1 MLVVDDEKS
10 ITNFLRRGLTYDGYE
25 VIVAADGPEGLTKA
39 RETCPDLI
47 VLDIMLPGMDGME
60 ICRRI
65 RRSDDVPILMLTA
78 RDEVSDR
85 VEGLDCGAD
94 DYLVKPFALDEL
106 LARIRALLR
115 RRQPERREI
124 LRYADLTL
132 DLATREAKRGDRC
145 IELTTR
151 EFELLSLLLRHPGR
165 VLTRDFIMERIW
177 GDEFEGLSNVLEVYV
192 RNLRAKLEARGESRL
207 VHTIRGAGY
216 ALKES

>member
-10 ITNFLRRGLTYDGYE
+10 ITNFLKRGLTYDGYE
-25 VIVAADGPEGLTKA
+25 VIVASDGHEGLTKA
-39 RETCPDLI
+39 REICPDLI
-47 VLDIMLPGMDGME
+47 VLDIMLPGIDGME

-78 RDEVSDR
+78 RDEISDR

-115 RRQPERREI
+115 RRQPERREV
-124 LRYADLTL
+124 LHYADLSL
-132 DLATREAKRGDRC
+132 DLSTREAKRGDRS
-145 IELTTR
+145 IELTTK
-151 EFELLSLLLRHPGR
+151 EYELLSLLLRHPGR

-192 RNLRAKLEARGESRL
+192 RNLRAKLEAGGETRL
-207 VHTIRGAGY
+207 IHTIRGAGY
-216 ALKES
+216 ALKE